1 MVPRSQCFS
10 PGGGSGEQ
18 GKTAP
23 GHKVGY
29 TWCAI
34 VGNVLLCVD
43 NLIYRHECLL
53 RMTTHKIYT
62 KVHPGLVK
70 ISILDDFAKFLKLSK
85 SYLKTFSISFNVF
98 KNCQKLA
105 DNEDFSF
112 VGGSALN
119 RSATFTAGK
128 SLQRGGLC
136 GFRFLQTSSFLFF
149 TDQASR
155 LTINK
160 LAGDVAENHWETKGM
175 KHALQ
180 AERDYNVMSTR
191 KLQRLQVGSDRNIM
205 TCFGIFGKVGD
216 K

>member
-62 KVHPGLVK
+62 KVLVK
-70 ISILDDFAKFLKLSK
+70 TSEGTSEDIDFRRFCEIFKIIKKLSEN
-85 SYLKTFSISFNVF
+85 LFNIF
-98 KNCQKLA
+98 Q
-105 DNEDFSF
+105 
-112 VGGSALN
+112 
-119 RSATFTAGK
+119 
-128 SLQRGGLC
+128 
-136 GFRFLQTSSFLFF
+136 
-149 TDQASR
+149 
-155 LTINK
+155 
-160 LAGDVAENHWETKGM
+160 
-175 KHALQ
+175 
-180 AERDYNVMSTR
+180 
-191 KLQRLQVGSDRNIM
+191 
-205 TCFGIFGKVGD
+205 CFQELSKAC
-216 K
+216 

>member
-43 NLIYRHECLL
+43 NLIYRHVCLL

-128 SLQRGGLC
+128 SCYKEEVCVGFVFCKLLVFCSLLTRRAVLPSTNWRGMWRRITGRQR
-136 GFRFLQTSSFLFF
+136 
-149 TDQASR
+149 
-155 LTINK
+155 
-160 LAGDVAENHWETKGM
+160 E
-175 KHALQ
+175 
-180 AERDYNVMSTR
+180 
-191 KLQRLQVGSDRNIM
+191 
-205 TCFGIFGKVGD
+205 
-216 K
+216 